1 MSRVTVEKSDL
12 DFATLI
18 YEAVIYWQDFFFG
31 RMLQESWDNAAR
43 DMKPRKKSSFN
54 GKSFAGLPKSFS
66 VKDVEQVL
74 GISYKAARSQVSRWQ
89 AAGYVKRTKQGMYEK
104 IQDTI

>member
-18 YEAVIYWQDFFFG
+18 YEAIIYWQDFFFG

-43 DMKPRKKSSFN
+43 DMKPRVKNSQN
-54 GKSFAGLPKSFS
+54 GFAYNNLPKQFTT
-66 VKDVEQVL
+66 KDVEQNL
-74 GISYKAARSQVSRWQ
+74 NISFKAASQQLGRWMN
-89 AAGYVKRTKQGMYEK
+89 AGYVKRLKQGMYQK